1 MRISERGQITI
12 PKHLRERF
20 GLNHDVEVEIIA
32 TDAGLLIHKRI
43 ESKHPVD
50 QIYGILPNANGLTT
64 DEHLEEIRGDDNSRR
79 YQCIAGCVFVGST
92 LRSGVAGTA
101 PASAAALSTIPGA
114 RALSALTVLTR
125 IASCPSSF
133 KR

>member
-20 GLNHDVEVEIIA
+20 GLNHDVEVEITA

-50 QIYGILPNANGLTT
+50 QIYGILPTQMDSPPMNTWKKSGAMITAVDTSVLLDVFLWDQRYGP
-64 DEHLEEIRGDDNSRR
+64 ESRER
-79 YQCIAGCVFVGST
+79 
-92 LRSGVAGTA
+92 LRHPPPLFPQFLGQGHY
-101 PASAAALSTIPGA
+101 PP
-114 RALSALTVLTR
+114 
-125 IASCPSSF
+125 
-133 KR
+133 